1 MSSPLTPEIYAAAAR
16 SIGWPPIARIWPSD
30 LQFLIATH
38 HLTIDWI
45 EGYVM
50 VKQAGNVGHVERVG
64 ADRGVTLFNAVVMCS
79 AMIGGVG
86 R

>member
-16 SIGWPPIARIWPSD
+16 SIGWPPIARISPSD
-30 LQFLIATH
+30 LPFLITH
-38 HLTIDWI
+38 HRLTIDWT
-45 EGYVM
+45 EAYVL
-50 VKQAGNVGHVERVG
+50 VKQASNVGHVERVG
-64 ADRGVTLFNAVVMCS
+64 ADRGVALFNAVVMCS

>member
-16 SIGWPPIARIWPSD
+16 SIGWPPIARISPSD
-30 LQFLIATH
+30 LLFLIARH
-38 HLTIDWI
+38 RLTID
-45 EGYVM
+45 GVGDYLLVR
-50 VKQAGNVGHVERVG
+50 QSGNVGHVERVG
-64 ADRGVTLFNAVVMCS
+64 ADRGVALFNAVVMCS